1 MTQLY
6 DVVTPEGINTPM
18 LDFRI
23 MTRILMVILT
33 FTLDLGVLGLKVRM
47 LSLATMP
54 VVWL

>member
-6 DVVTPEGINTPM
+6 DVVTPEGINKPM